1 MMMRKTFLIP
11 LLALLSTAPAP
22 AQTTARTF
30 SYDAAG
36 NRIAMGVPMS
46 QAPRRPSAVLGAG
59 EETSVSITSRPDG
72 HVEILPRQSAGRDVT
87 YSATVY
93 NAAGQVV
100 AVLPATDSPRSTI
113 DLSPLQPGVY
123 VVDVLVGDR
132 HATRKVTKE

>member
-11 LLALLSTAPAP
+11 LLALLATAPAT

-36 NRIAMGVPMS
+36 NRIAMGEPMS

-72 HVEILPRQSAGRDVT
+72 HVEILPRKMEQGGT

-100 AVLPATDSPRSTI
+100 AILPATDSPRSTI
-113 DLSPLQPGVY
+113 DLSPLQGGVY
-123 VVDVLVGDR
+123 VVDVLIGDR